1 MLIKELLIS
10 IYRMPRNRASDD
22 APKYRLKIP
31 EHLSPYKTLQS
42 LRAMHERLNERLTR
56 KREQEKLQQE
66 EDEIVSMAS
75 AKKFP
80 AWVRKNKGKI
90 Q

>member
-1 MLIKELLIS
+1 
-10 IYRMPRNRASDD
+10 MPRNRASDD
-22 APKYRLKIP
+22 APKYKLKIP
-31 EHLSPYKTLQS
+31 EHLSPYKTLKS
-42 LRAMHERLNERLTR
+42 LRAMHERLTR

-80 AWVRKNKGKI
+80 AWFQKNKARYNENRG
-90 Q
+90 